1 MKTRIL
7 TIAAA
12 FAALSAPALTT
23 PAIASERSVTVSVE
37 DLDLTGS
44 ADRAKLDSRIAT
56 AARIACDSGARD
68 AGSLRMERE
77 CRAAAIADATAQAKI
92 AMVGEQLRLAAI
104 EVSPGA

>member
-12 FAALSAPALTT
+12 LAALSAPVLTT

-44 ADRAKLDSRIAT
+44 ADRAKLESRIAT

-68 AGSLRMERE
+68 AASLKMERE
-77 CRAAAIADATAQAKI
+77 CRAAAIADATARAKV
-92 AMVGEQLRLAAI
+92 AMVGEQPRLAAI